1 MPIAIGN
8 KHLNNFSHGPNMAA
22 THFPSGITVSGKGS
36 PSACCALNTHGA
48 PCQARKVAADSH
60 GFYSCVSH
68 KPDDETWTA
77 NYYKF
82 AAPRVADP
90 YSILFGLTSRRRFHG
105 LISCRST
112 AWGSARA
119 QATQPA

>member
-60 GFYSCVSH
+60 GYFSCVSH
-68 KPDDETWTA
+68 KPANDEVWTA
-77 NYYKF
+77 N
-82 AAPRVADP
+82 DD
-90 YSILFGLTSRRRFHG
+90 
-105 LISCRST
+105 
-112 AWGSARA
+112 
-119 QATQPA
+119 